1 MIFKHGRNP
10 VDDMYLHI
18 LEKLPYFQAEQ
29 DLEELKG
36 LIECSQGTLVSLDFP
51 IDSYHPFTLQYT
63 TISPCFHNHMFYF
76 SDFSLSL
83 RKCDF

>member
-1 MIFKHGRNP
+1 MH
-10 VDDMYLHI
+10 LHI

-51 IDSYHPFTLQYT
+51 NDSYHLFTLQYLLAL
-63 TISPCFHNHMFYF
+63 TIICFISLTF
-76 SDFSLSL
+76 LSL
-83 RKCDF
+83 LENAIFDPGTEVFGTA

>member
-1 MIFKHGRNP
+1 MH
-10 VDDMYLHI
+10 LHI

-51 IDSYHPFTLQYT
+51 IDSYHLFTLQYLLAL
-63 TISPCFHNHMFYF
+63 TIICFI
-76 SDFSLSL
+76 SRLFSLSL